1 MDDEKRFRPRTP
13 PIPTPFIAFSLL
25 ETFLAR
31 SWEALEHLG
40 TSLEVHEGLVRLTS
54 EEILLVLPLLDL
66 IPALGTVEVAIPS
79 VGRNA
84 VMDVAM
90 NWSLSKA
97 GHNFNH
103 LMLPAALCL
112 WGPMPFFID
121 SILGTSYTSLISHDQ
136 PFDNSLQE
144 VLPNCQHVDT
154 SDTSRTRPKPCS
166 SLSFRRKTETAHDWT
181 IWMKRED
188 REACRW
194 IWWMVDAWNMPMR
207 SNESSVLLVRTDYIC
222 IDMHARM
229 QADTHLHLYK
239 DTDMLLRKECFS
251 ENTLENIDMGN
262 MWQHS
267 SVIFYIEPIPS
278 GPFRSHPSDSQL
290 AVAVVADVTA
300 AYFASRWLRTKSW
313 ISCWPIEWRRPKT
326 RNHLSGWER
335 RSRIDE
341 DSLDSPIYDSM
352 MSILSRY
359 IVFLLFFL
367 GIHYIMTNALDHLH
381 VTSMMLR

>member
-1 MDDEKRFRPRTP
+1 MDLMDGWCLKYANEIQWVISFACTDRLYMYRHACTYAGRYASTLIQRHRYAFAQRMLFR
-13 PIPTPFIAFSLL
+13 
-25 ETFLAR
+25 
-31 SWEALEHLG
+31 
-40 TSLEVHEGLVRLTS
+40 
-54 EEILLVLPLLDL
+54 
-66 IPALGTVEVAIPS
+66 
-79 VGRNA
+79 
-84 VMDVAM
+84 
-90 NWSLSKA
+90 
-97 GHNFNH
+97 
-103 LMLPAALCL
+103 
-112 WGPMPFFID
+112 
-121 SILGTSYTSLISHDQ
+121 
-136 PFDNSLQE
+136 
-144 VLPNCQHVDT
+144 
-154 SDTSRTRPKPCS
+154 
-166 SLSFRRKTETAHDWT
+166 
-181 IWMKRED
+181 
-188 REACRW
+188 
-194 IWWMVDAWNMPMR
+194 
-207 SNESSVLLVRTDYIC
+207 
-222 IDMHARM
+222 
-229 QADTHLHLYK
+229 
-239 DTDMLLRKECFS
+239 
-251 ENTLENIDMGN
+251 NTLENIDMGN

>member
-1 MDDEKRFRPRTP
+1 
-13 PIPTPFIAFSLL
+13 
-25 ETFLAR
+25 
-31 SWEALEHLG
+31 
-40 TSLEVHEGLVRLTS
+40 
-54 EEILLVLPLLDL
+54 
-66 IPALGTVEVAIPS
+66 
-79 VGRNA
+79 
-84 VMDVAM
+84 
-90 NWSLSKA
+90 
-97 GHNFNH
+97 
-103 LMLPAALCL
+103 
-112 WGPMPFFID
+112 
-121 SILGTSYTSLISHDQ
+121 
-136 PFDNSLQE
+136 
-144 VLPNCQHVDT
+144 
-154 SDTSRTRPKPCS
+154 
-166 SLSFRRKTETAHDWT
+166 
-181 IWMKRED
+181 
-188 REACRW
+188 
-194 IWWMVDAWNMPMR
+194 MVDAWNMPMR

-251 ENTLENIDMGN
+251 ENTLENIDMGI

-313 ISCWPIEWRRPKT
+313 ISCWPIDWRRPKT

-367 GIHYIMTNALDHLH
+367 AFIISWRTHWTIFMWLVWCCDRMQILFCQDSRKSRRQKLLQWTTLHYL
-381 VTSMMLR
+381 